1 MIKFRRKDFSILSS
15 TLTGAGIGGSLG
27 TFIPRFGKK
36 HEETKIVNNDN
47 NKPIPVKE
55 MVPNMSQT
63 KGIAI
68 GLIVGA
74 ALGALVGTAKEIS
87 KKVNRANTVDKR
99 LLEKV
104 LLDLRHKGYKEGID
118 YVLDPEKANR
128 MRTKVCIVISKY
140 SDELRILINTIKD
153 PKLSQLAT
161 NVVKNI
167 PNSSNVVTR
176 ATDKY
181 NDIVVSTISDS
192 SVDAGLICGIAEKFI
207 HSGFPVYLVE
217 VG

>member
-1 MIKFRRKDFSILSS
+1 MIKFRQKDFSILSS
-15 TLTGAGIGGSLG
+15 TVTGAGIGGSLG
-27 TFIPRFGKK
+27 TFIPMFGKK
-36 HEETKIVNNDN
+36 HEITFK
-47 NKPIPVKE
+47 NKDGDTEKKMEYDISK
-55 MVPNMSQT
+55 T
-63 KGIAI
+63 KGMAI

-74 ALGALVGTAKEIS
+74 ALGALVGTVKEVS
-87 KKVNRANTVDKR
+87 KKVNRKNTVDRR

-104 LLDLRHKGYKEGID
+104 LLDLNHKGFKEGID
-118 YVLDPEKANR
+118 YVLDPQKANR

-140 SDELRILINTIKD
+140 SDELRVLINTVKD

-181 NDIVVSTISDS
+181 NDIVISTISDS

>member
-1 MIKFRRKDFSILSS
+1 MIKFRQKDFSILSS
-15 TLTGAGIGGSLG
+15 TLTGAGIGGSFG
-27 TFIPRFGKK
+27 TFIPKFGKK
-36 HEETKIVNNDN
+36 HDATRT
-47 NKPIPVKE
+47 VKKE
-55 MVPNMSQT
+55 GKEWVEHYKEPDMSQT

-87 KKVNRANTVDKR
+87 KRVNRANTVDRR

-104 LLDLRHKGYKEGID
+104 LLDLKHKGYREGVD
-118 YVLDPEKANR
+118 YVLDPEKANK

-140 SDELRILINTIKD
+140 SDELRILINTVKD

-192 SVDAGLICGIAEKFI
+192 SVDAGLVCGIAEKFI